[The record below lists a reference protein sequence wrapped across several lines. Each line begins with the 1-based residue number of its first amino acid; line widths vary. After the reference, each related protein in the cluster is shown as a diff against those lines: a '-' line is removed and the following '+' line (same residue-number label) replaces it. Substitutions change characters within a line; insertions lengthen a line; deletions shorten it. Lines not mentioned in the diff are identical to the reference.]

1 MTEIIGALE
10 RDAVEEIL
18 NVAIGQAAASL
29 SRMVRDQISL
39 SVPFVEFLSPA
50 TAGERLDG
58 TTGGADSVAV
68 RQHFSSSFS
77 GDILLIF
84 PERRSLDLVRSM
96 LGDTVSMDSL
106 TELEQEALLE
116 VGNVILN
123 ACLGSLANQLGL
135 AIESSLPIY
144 LRGRGAQILATKHP
158 DTELVMF
165 LQVDFSLAAKGVKG
179 YLAFVMDIVSARQF
193 SDAVSAYVSRVIGG

>member
-1 MTEIIGALE
+1 MTAFIGELE

-29 SRMVRDQISL
+29 SRMVHDSITL

-50 TAGERLDG
+50 VAAERLDS
-58 TTGGADSVAV
+58 TTGGAESVAV
-68 RQHFSSSFS
+68 RQRFASSFS

-84 PERRSLDLVRSM
+84 PERRSLELVRSM
-96 LGDTVSMDSL
+96 LGDTVTMDSL

-135 AIESSLPIY
+135 SIESSLPTY
-144 LRGRGAQILATKHP
+144 LRGRGAQILDAKHP

-165 LQVDFSLAAKGVKG
+165 LRVDFSLATKGIQG
-179 YLAFVMDIVSARQF
+179 YLAFVLDIASARHFAQ
-193 SDAVSAYVSRVIGG
+193 VVGAYVARMIGG

>member
-1 MTEIIGALE
+1 MTEIIGPLE

-18 NVAIGQAAASL
+18 NIAIGQAAASL
-29 SRMVRDQISL
+29 SRMVDDHIAL
-39 SVPFVEFLSPA
+39 SVPFVEFLPPA
-50 TAGERLDG
+50 VAADRLDA

-68 RQHFSSSFS
+68 RQRFTSSFS

-96 LGDTVSMDSL
+96 LGDSMPMDSL

-135 AIESSLPIY
+135 TIESSLPLY
-144 LRGRGAQILATKHP
+144 LRGRGAGILDAKHP

-165 LQVDFSLAAKGVKG
+165 LQVDFSLASKGIKG
-179 YLAFVMDIVSARQF
+179 YLAFVMDIVSARAF
-193 SDAVSAYVSRVIGG
+193 AEAVSAYVARVIGG

>member
-1 MTEIIGALE
+1 MTELIGALE

-18 NVAIGQAAASL
+18 NIAIGQAAASL
-29 SRMVRDQISL
+29 SRMVQDQVTL
-39 SVPFVEFLSPA
+39 SVPFLEFLSPGVA
-50 TAGERLDG
+50 AERLDA

-96 LGDTVSMDSL
+96 LGDSVPMESL

-135 AIESSLPIY
+135 TIQSSLPIY
-144 LRGRGAQILATKHP
+144 LRGRGARILDAKHP

-165 LQVDFSLAAKGVKG
+165 LQVDFSLATKGVQG
-179 YLAFVMDIVSARQF
+179 YLAFVMDIVSARYF
-193 SDAVSAYVSRVIGG
+193 AEAVSAYVSRVIGG

>member
-1 MTEIIGALE
+1 MTEFIGALE

-18 NVAIGQAAASL
+18 NIAIGQAAASL
-29 SRMVRDQISL
+29 SRMVHDRIAL
-39 SVPFVEFLSPA
+39 SVPFVEFLAPA
-50 TAGERLDG
+50 EAATRLDG
-58 TTGGADSVAV
+58 GTNGAESVAV
-68 RQHFSSSFS
+68 RQRFASAFS

-84 PERRSLDLVRSM
+84 PEHRSLDLVRSM
-96 LGDTVSMDSL
+96 LGDVVPMDSL

-135 AIESSLPIY
+135 AIESSLPTY
-144 LRGRGAQILATKHP
+144 LRGRGAQILDSKHP

-165 LQVDFSLAAKGVKG
+165 LRVDFSLAAKGIQG

-193 SDAVSAYVSRVIGG
+193 AEVVGAYVTRRIGG

>member
-18 NVAIGQAAASL
+18 NIAIGQAAASL
-29 SRMVRDQISL
+29 SRMVRDQIAL

-50 TAGERLDG
+50 VAGERLDG
-58 TTGGADSVAV
+58 ATSSADSVAV

-96 LGDTVSMDSL
+96 LGDTISMDSL

-135 AIESSLPIY
+135 VIESSLPIY